1 MKIAVIGSGS
11 WGTAVAALAAAN
23 GPAMLWSRREDVAN
37 AINVNHENPR
47 YVQGF
52 KLPTTL
58 RASADLEQVI
68 DWADALAVG
77 VPSHGLRDA
86 LSPVADEIVAT
97 TPIVSLSK
105 GIEENTLMR
114 MTEVISNVLPDHDPR
129 RIGVLSGPNLAKE
142 ILAGQ
147 PAATV
152 VAMADAESAAAIQSG
167 LMSPTFRVYTNNDVV
182 GCEVAGA
189 AKNVMAIASG
199 IATGLG
205 LGDNTRAMLVT
216 RALAEITRLGVAL
229 GGSPFTFGG
238 LAGIGDLIATCYSS
252 QSRNYTVGYGLG
264 TGSSLEDVIAE
275 MNMVAEGV
283 KSTKGILELA
293 HQAGIEMPIAEQV
306 GAILYNGADPEE
318 RMRTLMTRD
327 PKDEGHGIV

>member
-1 MKIAVIGSGS
+1 MKVAVIGAGS
-11 WGTAVAALAAAN
+11 WGTAVAALASAN
-23 GPAMLWSRREDVAN
+23 GPTMLWARRPDVAE
-37 AINVNHENPR
+37 AINTTHENPR
-47 YVQGF
+47 YVEGF
-52 KLPTTL
+52 ELPKTL
-58 RASADLEQVI
+58 MATADLRSAVE
-68 DWADALAVG
+68 WADALAVG
-77 VPSHGLRDA
+77 VPSHGMREA
-86 LSPVADEIVAT
+86 LSPVANSIGHS

-105 GIEENTLMR
+105 GIEQETLMR
-114 MTEVISNVLPDHDPR
+114 MTEVIGDVFPQHDRR

-152 VAMADAESAAAIQSG
+152 VAMADPESAAALQAAF
-167 LMSPTFRVYTNNDVV
+167 MSPTFRVYTNNDVV

-199 IATGLG
+199 IASGLG
-205 LGDNTRAMLVT
+205 FGDNTRAMLVT

-252 QSRNYTVGYGLG
+252 QSRNYTVGHGLG
-264 TGSSLEDVIAE
+264 TGSSLDEVIAS

-283 KSTKGILELA
+283 KSTRGILELA
-293 HQAGIEMPIAEQV
+293 EQAGIEMPIAEQV
-306 GAILYNGADPEE
+306 GEILYNGATPQE
-318 RMRTLMTRD
+318 RMVALMTRD
-327 PKDEGHGIV
+327 AKNEGHGIV